1 MAQTP
6 AQLLA
11 ALKRGPSALTTIFG
25 AEPLLIL
32 ETADAFRAAARA
44 AGCTEREVFTAEP
57 GADWKSLGA
66 SAANLSLFAD
76 RKLIEIRVPTG
87 KPGKEGGAALE
98 RYAAKP
104 PGDAVTL
111 VLLPDLDW
119 KQQKSAWFGALAAA
133 GTMVEAKPV
142 PRESLPAWLAERLAR
157 QNQKAGAATLEWLAD
172 RVEGNLLAARQEVE
186 KLALLLP
193 EGEVSLEG
201 IRDCVTDVSRFDLD
215 DLADAVHAGE
225 AARIARVMDSLEA
238 GGEAQPLVLWVLT
251 EDLRTMMQLATGE
264 KPRRYLPQARMD
276 RLAKSARRQPPGAL
290 ARALLQAA
298 HADRMIKGV
307 ATGSAWVSLTTLA
320 LQIAGCKTLREPCA
334 IH

>member
-11 ALKRGPSALTTIFG
+11 ALKRGPAPLTTIFG
-25 AEPLLIL
+25 AEPLLAL

-44 AGCTEREVFTAEP
+44 AGCSEREVFTAEP

-66 SAANLSLFAD
+66 SAANLSLFAE
-76 RKLIEIRVPTG
+76 RKLVEIRVPSG
-87 KPGKEGGAALE
+87 KPGKDGAQALE
-98 RYAAKP
+98 RYCAKLP
-104 PGDAVTL
+104 PDAVTL
-111 VLLPDLDW
+111 VLLPELDW
-119 KQQKSAWFGALAAA
+119 KQQKSAWFGALGDA
-133 GTMVEAKPV
+133 GVLVEATPV
-142 PRESLPAWLAERLAR
+142 ARANLPAWLAERLAR
-157 QNQKAGAATLEWLAD
+157 QDQSAEPATLEWLAD

-193 EGEVSLEG
+193 AGEVTLEA
-201 IRDCVTDVSRFDLD
+201 IRECVADVSRFDLD
-215 DLADAVHAGE
+215 DLTDAVHEGD

-251 EDLRTMMQLATGE
+251 EDLRTMMQLASGE
-264 KPRRYLPQARMD
+264 RPRRYLPQAKMD
-276 RLAKSARRQPPGAL
+276 RLAKCARLQPPGAL

-307 ATGSAWVSLTTLA
+307 ATGSAWISLTTLA
-320 LQIAGCKTLREPCA
+320 LQVAGCRTLREPRA
-334 IH
+334 LH

>member
-1 MAQTP
+1 MAREP

-11 ALKRGPSALTTIFG
+11 ALKRGPAPLTTIYG

-44 AGCTEREVFTAEP
+44 AGCSEREVFTAEP

-66 SAANLSLFAD
+66 SAANRSLFAD
-76 RKLIEIRVPTG
+76 RKLVEIRVPTG
-87 KPGKEGGAALE
+87 KPGKDGGQALE
-98 RYAAKP
+98 SYAARLP
-104 PGDAVTL
+104 EDAVTL
-111 VLLPDLDW
+111 VLLPELDW
-119 KQQKSAWFGALAAA
+119 NQVKSAWFRALDAA
-133 GTMVEAKPV
+133 GVMVEAKPV
-142 PRESLPAWLAERLAR
+142 ARADLPAWLAERLAR
-157 QNQKAGAATLEWLAD
+157 QNQKADAATLEWLSD
-172 RVEGNLLAARQEVE
+172 RIEGNLLAARQEVE

-193 EGEVSLEG
+193 GGEVTLDA

-215 DLADAVHAGE
+215 DLSDAVHAGE

-238 GGEAQPLVLWVLT
+238 GGEAQPLILWVLT
-251 EDLRTMMQLATGE
+251 EDLRAMMQLATGE
-264 KPRRYLPQARMD
+264 RPRRYLPQAKMD

-290 ARALLQAA
+290 ARALLQAS

-307 ATGSAWVSLTTLA
+307 ATGNAWLSLTTLA
-320 LQIAGCKTLREPCA
+320 LQIAGCKTLREPAA

>member
-11 ALKRGPSALTTIFG
+11 ALKRGPAPLTTIFG

-44 AGCTEREVFTAEP
+44 AGCSEREVFTAEP

-66 SAANLSLFAD
+66 SAANLSLFAE
-76 RKLIEIRVPTG
+76 RKLIEIRVPGG
-87 KPGKEGGAALE
+87 KPGKEGGQALE
-98 RYAAKP
+98 RYAARP
-104 PGDAVTL
+104 PEDAVTL
-111 VLLPDLDW
+111 VLLPELDW
-119 KQQKSAWFGALAAA
+119 KQQKSAWFGALERS
-133 GTMVEAKPV
+133 GVMVETKPV
-142 PRESLPAWLAERLAR
+142 ARADLPAWLAERLAR
-157 QNQKAGAATLEWLAD
+157 QAQKADPATLEWLAD

-186 KLALLLP
+186 KLALLFP
-193 EGEVSLEG
+193 QGEVTLDA
-201 IRDCVTDVSRFDLD
+201 IRDSVTDVSRFDLD
-215 DLADAVHAGE
+215 DLAEAVHAGD
-225 AARIARVMDSLEA
+225 ASRIARVMDSLEA
-238 GGEAQPLVLWVLT
+238 AGEAQPLVLWVLA

-307 ATGSAWVSLTTLA
+307 ATGSAWISLTTLA
-320 LQIAGCKTLREPCA
+320 LQIAGCKTLREPYA